1 MLYFNKRLFVSDIH
15 FFQKNINIFEYDK
28 RKCLTDK
35 DIAFFDQQT
44 NPEIIEELKLID
56 KRMMDFILNSINS
69 ETREVQEVVFV
80 GDFFFNFNQ
89 HKYETLDY
97 DFNTIKEFM
106 DNIPYRK
113 VLVLWNHD
121 DLKYI
126 EQENKEHLYNKLFD
140 EVILMEQFVNE
151 DTNVLVTHYPIGF
164 SENFT
169 PKAKDQS
176 YKIFLELDKKIVELY
191 LKNRDN
197 KKIINIHGHIHSNPL
212 EHKVDGV
219 EYINVSIENFLD

>member
-44 NPEIIEELKLID
+44 NSEIIEELKLID
-56 KRMMDFILNSINS
+56 KRMMDFILNSITS

-126 EQENKEHLYNKLFD
+126 EQENQE
-140 EVILMEQFVNE
+140 
-151 DTNVLVTHYPIGF
+151 TT
-164 SENFT
+164 
-169 PKAKDQS
+169 
-176 YKIFLELDKKIVELY
+176 
-191 LKNRDN
+191 
-197 KKIINIHGHIHSNPL
+197 PL
-212 EHKVDGV
+212 ERNVF
-219 EYINVSIENFLD
+219 EINKTQISSNISNILIELIYNGYFLLVSLLKETNSSINFCL